1 MSTAMPFAGS
11 WRKVLLGALVGGLV
25 VISTPAVSHL
35 PDIANVPTL
44 APLVREITPSVVNI
58 SVHGHVKEENPL
70 YRDPLFREFFDV
82 PSAACSI
89 KGLCF
94 ILFFGGATSI
104 DGGTGCRV
112 REELTSRRKVS
123 ASAGV

>member
-1 MSTAMPFAGS
+1 MSTAMPFAAS
-11 WRKVLLGALVGGLV
+11 WRKVLLGALAGGLV

-70 YRDPLFREFFDV
+70 YRDPLFREFFC
-82 PSAACSI
+82 PEAIGTRISSGRLGRHRGCSAWI
-89 KGLCF
+89 HL
-94 ILFFGGATSI
+94 
-104 DGGTGCRV
+104 DGQ
-112 REELTSRRKVS
+112 SQ
-123 ASAGV
+123 